1 MKKNKVLYSLGTIYK
16 IGRLFSTFFL
26 PMSKNVKIKNL
37 KISEEVHTALKVYCD
52 KNGLTMYKFLE
63 KIIMEKCEVKKDIYG
78 DEIT

>member
-1 MKKNKVLYSLGTIYK
+1 MLYYIGTIYK

-37 KISEEVHTALKVYCD
+37 KISEEVHTTLKAYCD

-63 KIIMEKCEVKKDIYG
+63 KMIMEKCEVKKDIYG
-78 DEIT
+78 EEIN